1 MLISDLKK
9 LWKSNEVQHF
19 DNETSDE
26 EDDDVH
32 PRRDDSRYFLLFE
45 AAFES
50 APQFIIQLYV
60 MAVQQE
66 SVTIVQIVSLPVS
79 FLSLARASVVADEV
93 LHYDDRSND
102 RLNMNAFITFEQS
115 TLCSCFGDC
124 ELQHRVVGLLFFR
137 VSLHSST
144 NT

>member
-102 RLNMNAFITFEQS
+102 RLNMKNRLLHFATYLLRLSSRLFAVALVTAS
-115 TLCSCFGDC
+115 YNT
-124 ELQHRVVGLLFFR
+124 GL
-137 VSLHSST
+137 
-144 NT
+144 